1 MYNVVVD
8 QSPIL
13 DLAICYHKNSKA
25 IEAIA
30 INNHKRPRLLNN
42 IYCGKL
48 VTVSNG
54 MEGAFVDIGLSENA
68 FIQRNDLLRAF
79 GIKPSQVVGESLSK
93 LVKCGQMIL
102 VQVEKEPYQLKGAQ
116 VTTDIAMAGQYVVFM
131 PYMKGVKYSRK
142 ATGDY
147 EIHALENE
155 LKKHLDQH
163 GVIIRSAAINDHVAS
178 QLIVDEAKL
187 LLKKWSIMVNQSKLL
202 STSKCLY
209 FEQTFEDLIKAWC
222 RSYEV
227 SAITLKDIA
236 LKSSLIE
243 IGIDKSLINI
253 VKTKGALFQEKG
265 IDLDGFISM
274 TEFQSPE
281 GVSVTINELEAFTV
295 IDVNSA
301 KYKMSDS
308 KRIEVFKVN
317 DIASKIIFKY
327 LMIQQVSG
335 IVLIDFID
343 MTDVEQQSFISHLSV
358 EGYNKGNNI
367 YIEGFTRLGL
377 LELTKKREMP
387 SIKDLLSFD
396 FQRKDLLYWTLYQLY
411 LDLERLTIHTNT
423 KQVTLELETPLY
435 IYLMQNRHFD
445 GLDLTIKY
453 KHNQGRQKS
462 YKIHTEKH

>member
-1 MYNVVVD
+1 
-8 QSPIL
+8 
-13 DLAICYHKNSKA
+13 
-25 IEAIA
+25 
-30 INNHKRPRLLNN
+30 
-42 IYCGKL
+42 
-48 VTVSNG
+48 
-54 MEGAFVDIGLSENA
+54 
-68 FIQRNDLLRAF
+68 
-79 GIKPSQVVGESLSK
+79 
-93 LVKCGQMIL
+93 
-102 VQVEKEPYQLKGAQ
+102 
-116 VTTDIAMAGQYVVFM
+116 
-131 PYMKGVKYSRK
+131 
-142 ATGDY
+142 
-147 EIHALENE
+147 
-155 LKKHLDQH
+155 LDQH

-178 QLIVDEAKL
+178 QDIVDEVKL
-187 LLKKWSIMVNQSKLL
+187 FLKKWSIMVNQSKLL

-209 FEQTFEDLIKAWC
+209 FQQTFEDLIKTWC
-222 RSYEV
+222 RTYEV
-227 SAITLKDIA
+227 STITLKDIA

-265 IDLDGFISM
+265 IDLDGFIST

-301 KYKMSDS
+301 KYKMTDS
-308 KRIEVFKVN
+308 KRLEVFKVN

-358 EGYNKGNNI
+358 EGYNKGNAI

-396 FQRKDLLYWTLYQLY
+396 FQHKDLLYWTLYQLY
-411 LDLERLTIHTNT
+411 LDLERLTVHTNT

-435 IYLMQNRHFD
+435 IYLMQNRPFD
-445 GLDLTIKY
+445 GLDLMIKY
-453 KHNQGRQKS
+453 KHNQGHQKS